1 MEYGSV
7 GEEGEE
13 EVGEG
18 TESNQVAD
26 DIKEKEINAEE
37 YEEIPERENSDNF
50 WGKHQ
55 ESVGA
60 LCAFICATCLAVSY
74 ICIQVKGTMF
84 LIIHRKAK
92 EIIRLVASVC
102 LPVHLSVIVLSFEP
116 SVSVSCCCFGRV
128 HVSSRSHL

>member
-7 GEEGEE
+7 EEEGEE
-13 EVGEG
+13 EVGEE
-18 TESNQVAD
+18 TEPNTVAD

-50 WGKHQ
+50 WERHQ

-74 ICIQVKGTMF
+74 ICIQVKSIVF
-84 LIIHRKAK
+84 LILGREAR

-102 LPVHLSVIVLSFEP
+102 PPVHLSVSVLSFELFDL
-116 SVSVSCCCFGRV
+116 CLC
-128 HVSSRSHL
+128 L